1 MTGLRSLLILGAGQY
16 GQLARDVALETGLYQ
31 KIGFLD
37 DNSAL
42 AVGKLRDY
50 AAFAG
55 EYTDAFVAMGNSELR
70 LAYLEKL
77 EGAGFALPVLR
88 HPSAVVLPSARI
100 EKGTILEPFVA
111 VNANTTVARGC
122 ILSAGA
128 VINHN
133 SVVEEGCH
141 IDCGAVVSSNCTVP
155 AGTKVCCG
163 RVFGQK

>member
-1 MTGLRSLLILGAGQY
+1 MTPERSLLILGAGQY
-16 GQLARDVALETGLYQ
+16 GQLVRDVAVDMGIYSQ
-31 KIGFLD
+31 IAFLD
-37 DNSAL
+37 DHAPG
-42 AVGKLRDY
+42 AVGKLEDC

-55 EYTDAFVAMGNSELR
+55 EYTDAFVAMGNSQLR
-70 LAYLEKL
+70 LAYLDKL
-77 EGAGFALPVLR
+77 EAAGFTLPVLR

-111 VNANTTVARGC
+111 VNANTAVARGC